1 MLQPPEQLNLLM
13 INLLIINKL
22 EIEFVPMNVL
32 VSNKIEGIWNWGR
45 IVHYYH
51 GKGISHISLDL
62 SAPI

>member
-1 MLQPPEQLNLLM
+1 M

-32 VSNKIEGIWNWGR
+32 VSNKIEGIWNWGC

-51 GKGISHISLDL
+51 GKGISHVSLDL